1 MSTKRSSKD
10 IALQARRIRIN
21 WALDRI
27 KATQKISS
35 QSKTSDRYSK
45 QLVNSGLV
53 PFDSK
58 TIC

>member
-45 QLVNSGLV
+45 
-53 PFDSK
+53 
-58 TIC
+58 